1 MSKRLFTILWLLLF
15 SVLPAAAQV
24 YQVAEYIGEALAQAS
39 DEGETMECCQ
49 VAGQCQMQMA
59 QMPQLPQVPQLNAPT
74 DDQAMT
80 DCPLQCSCYA
90 SAPALPPRLLTSLPP
105 TSLGD
110 EAPVVPAPV
119 VKWTAAAA
127 RALPLARSLLPPH
140 KTYLRHTC
148 LRI

>member
-24 YQVAEYIGEALAQAS
+24 YQVTEFIGEAFAQAS

-59 QMPQLPQVPQLNAPT
+59 QMPQLPQVGAPT
-74 DDQAMT
+74 DEQAMT
-80 DCPLQCSCYA
+80 DCPMQCRCYA

-105 TSLGD
+105 TSLDD

-119 VKWTAAAA
+119 MKWAAAA
-127 RALPLARSLLPPH
+127 SRALPLARPLLPPH